1 MPSFSDYLP
10 KRFSLPPLATPIAKK
25 PLDLSKFK
33 PRAPAHMVAANAARV
48 GLTHLAV
55 QPPRGL
61 QPMDDL
67 FFTDYRFAA
76 LPKAVGLEMGGDDTV
91 EAASLERFGSAFDG
105 SKGCSVFVATHRGG
119 QHNTLHL
126 DALVGVKEYL
136 FSNQC
141 LIAAD
146 LLTVEGLPAK
156 LHSTEQLFQLVKV
169 LTIAEVTGGGEW
181 VAPAVEGVLAAATP
195 RECQVAT
202 GAKGGLIPP
211 EVFAKEG
218 VMEAWNAAGVE
229 AMLRTLVTAA
239 RECPEFYERWRSLV
253 SSVSRLAAAQQ
264 PRDVELE
271 TFVGVAFAEMREENP
286 KDVWG
291 SGKLLTPE
299 LEERMFEAAAD
310 NATSVFSPEA
320 FVLEQGSTA
329 CNHYGKAAT
338 AFADVLTLVGDGNHL
353 GFRERTADLALQFLP
368 ALLE

>member
-48 GLTHLAV
+48 GPTHLAV

-239 RECPEFYERWRSLV
+239 RECPEFYERWRSLLRSIARLTYAKA
-253 SSVSRLAAAQQ
+253 SSVK
-264 PRDVELE
+264 
-271 TFVGVAFAEMREENP
+271 VAFAEMREENA

-299 LEERMFEAAAD
+299 LEEAMFQSAIAAD
-310 NATSVFSPEA
+310 SSLFSPEA
-320 FVLEQGSTA
+320 FVREQGGGA
-329 CNHYGKAAT
+329 QNHYGKAAT
-338 AFADVLTLVGDGNHL
+338 AFVEALMSDDGFEVESHAD
-353 GFRERTADLALQFLP
+353 FRARTEHMAFVFAPL
-368 ALLE
+368 

>member
-1 MPSFSDYLP
+1 MQLSMPKCFRLP
-10 KRFSLPPLATPIAKK
+10 KLASALERK

-33 PRAPAHMVAANAARV
+33 PRAPAHMVEANAARV
-48 GLTHLAV
+48 GPNDLALW
-55 QPPRGL
+55 QPPLSAGV
-61 QPMDDL
+61 M
-67 FFTDYRFAA
+67 FTDCRFAT
-76 LPKAVGLEMGGDDTV
+76 LDKAVGLKLGDEEV
-91 EAASLERFGSAFDG
+91 EAASLARFKSEFDD
-105 SKGCSVFVATHRGG
+105 SKGCSVFVASYRGSK
-119 QHNTLHL
+119 TLHVN
-126 DALVGVKEYL
+126 ALVGVKEYL

-181 VAPAVEGVLAAATP
+181 VAAAVEGVLVAATP
-195 RECQVAT
+195 RECQVLT

-239 RECPEFYERWRSLV
+239 RECPEFYERWRSLLRSIARLTYAKA
-253 SSVSRLAAAQQ
+253 SSVK
-264 PRDVELE
+264 
-271 TFVGVAFAEMREENP
+271 VAFAEMREENA

-299 LEERMFEAAAD
+299 LEEAMFQSAIAAD
-310 NATSVFSPEA
+310 SSVLFSPEE
-320 FVLEQGSTA
+320 FVREQGGVGA
-329 CNHYGKAAT
+329 QNHYGKAAT
-338 AFADVLTLVGDGNHL
+338 AFAEALMMCDDALEVESHAD
-353 GFRERTADLALQFLP
+353 FRARTEHMAFVFAPSPPL
-368 ALLE
+368 

>member
-1 MPSFSDYLP
+1 MQLSMPKCFRLP
-10 KRFSLPPLATPIAKK
+10 KLASALERK

-33 PRAPAHMVAANAARV
+33 PRAPAHMVEANAARV
-48 GLTHLAV
+48 GPNDLALW
-55 QPPRGL
+55 QPPLAAGV
-61 QPMDDL
+61 M
-67 FFTDYRFAA
+67 FTDCRFAT
-76 LPKAVGLEMGGDDTV
+76 LDKAVGLKLGDEEEV
-91 EAASLERFGSAFDG
+91 EAASLARFKSEFDD
-105 SKGCSVFVATHRGG
+105 SKGCSVFVASYRGSK
-119 QHNTLHL
+119 TLHVN
-126 DALVGVKEYL
+126 ALVGVKEYL

-218 VMEAWNAAGVE
+218 VMEAWHAAGVE
-229 AMLRTLVTAA
+229 VMLRTLVTAA